1 MKASAIYISVL
12 LFVFAV
18 FASLPFI
25 QVPITASARGSI
37 RSADE
42 NTSLVSLVAGRV
54 VKSNLKRNNQ
64 VIRQGDTLLVL
75 KSAGLQAKKT
85 NQHLFVLD
93 HKEQLADLNNLLA
106 NRFNQL
112 KTGQY
117 RQELFAMQGKEAEIE
132 AQLNLAVRDLERN
145 KQLYERRVISQAEF
159 DKSAYAFEQLK
170 GQKRAIYEQ
179 QMAVWQAK
187 KRELEQRVLSL
198 QGEQEMLDIEEDN
211 YVIKAAT
218 SGRLTNFKGMAE
230 GAYLVQGQQLG
241 DIAPE
246 QDLIAECLVA
256 PKDIG
261 FIRLHQTVRLQVDS
275 YNYNQ
280 WGMVPAVVTE
290 IDQNVVVDTKTGLSF
305 FKVRCALQQNY
316 LSLSNGYKV
325 EIGKG
330 SSFSARFY
338 LLERSLW
345 QLVFDRMDDWFNP
358 ALGTNRS

>member
-12 LFVFAV
+12 LLVVAA

-25 QVPITASARGSI
+25 QVPITASARGAI

-42 NTSLVSLVAGRV
+42 NTSLVSVVAGRV
-54 VKSNLKRNNQ
+54 VKNNLKRNNQ
-64 VIRQGDTLLVL
+64 FIKQGDTLLVL
-75 KSAGLQAKKT
+75 TTAGLQAKKN
-85 NQHLFVLD
+85 NQHLFVAE

-106 NRFNQL
+106 NRFNLL
-112 KTGQY
+112 KTAQY
-117 RQELFAMQGKEAEIE
+117 RQELFAMQGQLAEID
-132 AQLNLAVRDLERN
+132 AQLNLASRDLERN

-159 DKSAYAFEQLK
+159 DKSTFAFEQLK
-170 GQKRAIYEQ
+170 GQKRAITEK

-187 KRELEQRVLSL
+187 KRELEQRILTL
-198 QGEQEMLDIEEDN
+198 QGEQDMLEVEQDN
-211 YVIKAAT
+211 YVIKAAS
-218 SGRLTNFKGMAE
+218 SGRLTNFKGMAV
-230 GAYLVQGQQLG
+230 GAYLVQGQQIG

-261 FIRLHQTVRLQVDS
+261 FIRLQQKVNLQMDS

-280 WGMVPAVVTE
+280 WGLLPAVVTD
-290 IDQNVVVDTKTGLSF
+290 IDQNVVVDSKTGLSS

-316 LSLSNGYKV
+316 LSLRNGYKA

-330 SSFSARFY
+330 SSFNARFY

-345 QLVFDRMDDWFNP
+345 QLIFDRMDDWFNP
-358 ALGTNRS
+358 ALGANNL